1 MERFQVSDWMSK
13 PVISIEPHTTLPDAQ
28 SLMRAKMVRR
38 LPIIADGRLL
48 GIVTYGDLREASP
61 SGATDLSVHELNY
74 LLAKLPVE
82 KIMAANPYTISPYA
96 SLTEAAKLMLERKI
110 GGLPV
115 VDGDEVVGMITE
127 SDIFRAFVHLMDE
140 QQELAVAA
148 V

>member
-1 MERFQVSDWMSK
+1 MQRFQVSGWMSK
-13 PVISIEPHTTLPDAQ
+13 PVIGVEPHTALPAALD
-28 SLMRAKMVRR
+28 LMRARKVRR
-38 LPIIADGRLL
+38 LPVIAGGKLL
-48 GIVTYGDLREASP
+48 GIVTYGDLREANP

-82 KIMAANPYTISPYA
+82 KIMTPNPYTISPYA

-110 GGLPV
+110 SGLPV

-127 SDIFRAFVHLMDE
+127 SDIFRAFVQLVDE
-140 QQELAVAA
+140 QPETFVAA